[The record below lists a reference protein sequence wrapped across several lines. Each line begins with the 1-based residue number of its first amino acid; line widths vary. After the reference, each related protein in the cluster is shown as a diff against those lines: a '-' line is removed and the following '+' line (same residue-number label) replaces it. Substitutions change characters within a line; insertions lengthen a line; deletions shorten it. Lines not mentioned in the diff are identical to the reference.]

1 MDDFGSPVAC
11 GVLITW
17 PDYDVEDERLGQA
30 LTRAGLRIR
39 LAPKRGARSEAEVR
53 SLLDGVVAAI
63 VSTDP
68 FSAATFRARPA
79 LRIVARVGVGVDSID
94 LDAATAAGVAVTVT
108 PGANDHTVA
117 DHAVALML
125 ACLRRLV
132 EHDAGVRRGA
142 WNRTGDHTPWALTG
156 ATVGLVGYGRIGRLV
171 AERLRGFGARILVTD
186 PVAVPDSGEELV
198 DLPELLAAADVV
210 SLHAPL
216 LPSTRLLIGAGELRR
231 MRRTAILVNT
241 ARGAVIDEA
250 ALAQALLRKELR
262 GAALDVFK
270 DEPPD
275 PGSPLLALDNVVL
288 SPHIAGLSDQS
299 IEQMVTRATTSV
311 LDVLGGRA
319 PTDLA
324 NPELLGPRRQPAAAS
339 PTGENAA

>member
-1 MDDFGSPVAC
+1 
-11 GVLITW
+11 
-17 PDYDVEDERLGQA
+17 
-30 LTRAGLRIR
+30 
-39 LAPKRGARSEAEVR
+39 
-53 SLLDGVVAAI
+53 
-63 VSTDP
+63 
-68 FSAATFRARPA
+68 
-79 LRIVARVGVGVDSID
+79 
-94 LDAATAAGVAVTVT
+94 
-108 PGANDHTVA
+108 
-117 DHAVALML
+117 
-125 ACLRRLV
+125 
-132 EHDAGVRRGA
+132 
-142 WNRTGDHTPWALTG
+142 
-156 ATVGLVGYGRIGRLV
+156 
-171 AERLRGFGARILVTD
+171 
-186 PVAVPDSGEELV
+186 V

-250 ALAQALLRKELR
+250 ALTQALARRELR

-275 PGSPLLALDNVVL
+275 PTSPLLALDNVVL

-299 IEQMVTRATTSV
+299 IEQMLTRATASV

-324 NPELLGPRRQPAAAS
+324 NPEVLVPRRRTAAAT
-339 PTGENAA
+339 PTGGSPA